1 MRVYS
6 HSYCL
11 VIFCTTNSIRVL
23 ARERWK
29 TFEISWKKTQYLIN
43 ILYLSRQGAS
53 ISWLVCWT
61 FSIFLASNGRHRK
74 SDQSTTDNCVHGY
87 FIDSL
92 RFFHRSQEEGWD
104 PDYLG
109 KHNPL
114 LNSLFYFDTLPWG
127 NLSLGPPAL
136 LWIVWTTS
144 KKEGSQL
151 VQTHKRNVKQNWETA
166 LLMAENVLF
175 KGTNTR
181 KITATKFLTLTLLIA
196 IHNLHHHTKNVYIRN
211 IFMFM
216 YISYFALSPSL
227 LSFPRTNMHLC
238 ISRSGGQM
246 AGWLYVCVYEWPHT
260 ANNSHQSSLEAPRLT
275 QIRTA
280 LRDDNKRYRV
290 IASLLS
296 TSHFLS
302 IIILSFRFPP
312 F

>member
-1 MRVYS
+1 MVAIEKVTSQQQITVYTGIS
-6 HSYCL
+6 LTAWDFFIDHKKK
-11 VIFCTTNSIRVL
+11 VGIRIIWENTI
-23 ARERWK
+23 R
-29 TFEISWKKTQYLIN
+29 SWTACFILIPYLE
-43 ILYLSRQGAS
+43 A
-53 ISWLVCWT
+53 T
-61 FSIFLASNGRHRK
+61 FSF
-74 SDQSTTDNCVHGY
+74 
-87 FIDSL
+87 
-92 RFFHRSQEEGWD
+92 
-104 PDYLG
+104 
-109 KHNPL
+109 
-114 LNSLFYFDTLPWG
+114 
-127 NLSLGPPAL
+127 GPPAL